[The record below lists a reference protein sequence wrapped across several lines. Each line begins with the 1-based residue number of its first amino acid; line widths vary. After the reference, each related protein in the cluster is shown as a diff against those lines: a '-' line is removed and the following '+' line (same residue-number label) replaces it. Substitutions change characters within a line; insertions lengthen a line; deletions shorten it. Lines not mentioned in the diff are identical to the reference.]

1 MDKYISSVLFLILAA
16 LMTFCLNTFS
26 LNKEKQIDGV
36 MLIHESGKTERFDRV
51 HYFCYSDAELNENIQ
66 SHQRINSLRYKRL
79 IVGENSLFFNRLSQK
94 MNGSDRVSASYS
106 DKVYSNSSGY
116 LSQSVSGYYVFALRR
131 IIV

>member
-1 MDKYISSVLFLILAA
+1 MHKYISSVLFLILAA
-16 LMTFCLNTFS
+16 LMTFCLKTFS
-26 LNKEKQIDGV
+26 FNREKQIDDF
-36 MLIHESGKTERFDRV
+36 MLMHESQKTERFDKV

-66 SHQRINSLRYKRL
+66 NHQRINSLRSKRL

-94 MNGSDRVSASYS
+94 MNDSDRISASYS
-106 DKVYSNSSGY
+106 NKVYSNSSGY